1 MMKGWVLY
9 DGDGKCIG
17 RGTGATQ
24 ARGDESLV
32 YSDDYVNDPDVLA
45 IDSDMADMEAIMEVN
60 GSDRA
65 AIFEEKA
72 RIAKL
77 YLDELKE
84 ELPYDDKYVIDYDR
98 YPTLYDEYWLTYDLV
113 PWTPV
118 ELATKIVDT
127 FNAKKESGEFQTAS
141 QQEAERRRAKLLAE
155 LSLYG

>member
-1 MMKGWVLY
+1 MRGWILY
-9 DGDGKCIG
+9 NADGKCIG
-17 RGTGATQ
+17 RGDGETT
-24 ARGDESLV
+24 ARDGETLV
-32 YSDDYVNDPDVLA
+32 YSNDLDIEPDVLEVVSN
-45 IDSDMADMEAIMEVN
+45 IDAMGDIMDVN
-60 GSDRA
+60 GADRS
-65 AIFEEKA
+65 AIFEEKS

-84 ELPYDDKYVIDYDR
+84 ALPHDDKNVIDYDR